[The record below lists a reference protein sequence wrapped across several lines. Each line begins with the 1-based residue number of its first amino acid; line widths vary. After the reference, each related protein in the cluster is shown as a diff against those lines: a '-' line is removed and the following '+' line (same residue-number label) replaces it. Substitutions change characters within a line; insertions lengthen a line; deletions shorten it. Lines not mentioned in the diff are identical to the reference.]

1 MNIWIIREKFNET
14 LLDENEDF
22 YSYLNMGDITD
33 ADYAYAKRVCKDFE
47 INNLGEYRDLY
58 VQSNI
63 LLLANVSMCLEIFE
77 TDPARFFTI
86 LKMTKVTL
94 YVSTDIRGV
103 RGSIRG
109 GVCHGVNRYVKAN
122 NIYMRNYDK
131 NKESSYLKYW
141 NGNNLQMGNVTKVTC
156 K

>member
-1 MNIWIIREKFNET
+1 MNIWIIREKLNET

-22 YSYLNMGDITD
+22 YSYLSMGDIID

-47 INNLGEYRDLY
+47 INNLSEYHDLY

-63 LLLANVSMCLEIFE
+63 LLLADVSMCLKIYE

-86 LKMTKVTL
+86 LKMAKVTL
-94 YVSTDIRGV
+94 YVSIDIRGV
-103 RGSIRG
+103 RGGIRG
-109 GVCHGVNRYVKAN
+109 GVCHGINRYVKAN
-122 NIYMRNYDK
+122 NIYMRNYD
-131 NKESSYLKYW
+131 NYW